1 MPKAPKKYASAVNSM
16 KNKIFSYAIS
26 SIISLS
32 AFLLSSCDKGHMMGM
47 GLERAPMT
55 TPSGIYEQYH
65 AEGDAVDS
73 SSHEVLEEIT
83 GSISAGFDTELLVLG
98 KMKEISEKNPKSVTP
113 EQYQELMKEGVT
125 VFSGRGCMEGVETY
139 RDQAVAL
146 SFSNYNLTKN
156 LTNVTQSRDRCIEN
170 TKELNEGLTHQRKEN
185 ELLTSQVE
193 AFNSTNTELAGALN
207 DKTRALDQ
215 CSAEKSVLAQNNITQ
230 SQENE
235 LLTLQVAKLD
245 STDAFLR
252 GALDNK
258 TDSLSQCKGEK
269 ELLTSKT
276 ETLES
281 NYTTHNAELNNKIT
295 RCEDTKDELN
305 QNLTRQQTDNKSLT
319 SQKETLELEKAELL
333 GKLTNKTHSLSGC
346 LLKLDDSKCQEL
358 RLNHT
363 GFLRELKELRLNHTD
378 CLQKLEDA
386 QNAALLW
393 GYPAERVAM
402 GGIMLGGVLVGVPM
416 YIWKNSVVKKV
427 TKERDIAVETGRK
440 QEKERYILEGRLD
453 AHTQSQSSS
462 KRGDSTTLYSK

>member
-1 MPKAPKKYASAVNSM
+1 M

-26 SIISLS
+26 SIISLG
-32 AFLLSSCDKGHMMGM
+32 AVLLSSCNKGPVAAMGS
-47 GLERAPMT
+47 ESTSAT
-55 TPSGIYEQYH
+55 FSGIYERYH
-65 AEGDAVDS
+65 ENDS
-73 SSHEVLEEIT
+73 SDSGALHEVMQEIP
-83 GSISAGFDTELLVLG
+83 GSISTGFDKELFVLG
-98 KMKEISEKNPKSVTP
+98 KMKEFSEKNPTSVTP
-113 EQYQELMKEGVT
+113 EQYQDLIKEGVAA
-125 VFSGRGCMEGVETY
+125 FSGRGCMESVETY
-139 RDQAVAL
+139 RDQAAAL
-146 SFSNYNLTKN
+146 SFSNYSLTKS

-170 TKELNEGLTHQRKEN
+170 TKKLNEGLTHQRQEN

-207 DKTRALDQ
+207 NKTRALDQ

-252 GALDNK
+252 GELDNK

-269 ELLTSKT
+269 ELLTSK
-276 ETLES
+276 
-281 NYTTHNAELNNKIT
+281 NAELNNKIT
-295 RCEDTKDELN
+295 RCEDTKDGLN

-440 QEKERYILEGRLD
+440 QEKARYILEGRLD

-462 KRGDSTTLYSK
+462 KRGDSTTLYSKSGNGLGNRVGSYASDS